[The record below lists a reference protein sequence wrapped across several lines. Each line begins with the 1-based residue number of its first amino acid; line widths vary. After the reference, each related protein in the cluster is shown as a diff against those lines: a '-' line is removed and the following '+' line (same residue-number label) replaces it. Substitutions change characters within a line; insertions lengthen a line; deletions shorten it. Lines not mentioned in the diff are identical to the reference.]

1 MKNKPTIKNDLK
13 FSNKPWSMG
22 TSASVTLETPVGS
35 APPKKRGVVEPRQV
49 GKHIPTSNFLKMN

>member
-35 APPKKRGVVEPRQV
+35 APPKKGGVVEPRQA
-49 GKHIPTSNFLKMN
+49 HPNFKLLEDELKV